1 MATPVELAAVA
12 IRPEPADNVAIVTR
26 DLDPGTVIR
35 NGDTTFTVD
44 HRVLEGHRIVV
55 DPIPD
60 GAALLSW
67 STPFARA
74 RGDRTPGDY
83 VCTASSLAALGSRGV
98 PDLPAEPT
106 AVNEPLDPYRLDE
119 AALHIGTQLGGA
131 TTARTFLGYPRR
143 DGRVGTRNHVVIL
156 GVSADCGA
164 FVAALATRLQ
174 AHAPAGLD
182 GVVPVAHTEAGERD
196 QPNNLRFLLTV
207 LAGFC
212 VHPNVGAVLVV
223 DNAQAAATAADLR
236 GFLSTQGYPP
246 IHVPH
251 AFFSRTGDFDTDLAR
266 AAQLA
271 QPWLAQLATARRSEQ
286 PVDKLVVALQC
297 GGSDAFSG
305 ITANPLAG
313 AVAAEVIRG
322 GGAAVLSETDELIGA
337 QSYVLANVAGVEV
350 ARAFLAA
357 VRAFQERV
365 SWHGHSAEGNPS
377 GGNVYR
383 GLYNIVLKSVGAA
396 RKLDRRVRLD
406 HVVDYGAPLPGPGM
420 TFMDS
425 PGNDLESVAG
435 QVATGANLIFFTTGN
450 GSITN
455 FPFVPTLKFVTT
467 TRRYE
472 LLRDEMD
479 VDAGRYLT
487 GTPMPQLVAET
498 LDLTLATASGTRSAG
513 ERAGHSQVS
522 IWRNWRQTR
531 ARPGIAVSI
540 DGRRPRESGELPATE
555 RDAPLPG
562 TPLPVRVH
570 RSPPGDVSTAL
581 ALFEIDGRRSP
592 ERLALVLPT
601 SLCAGQIGV
610 RIAEQAER
618 ERWHRGWASRTV
630 ALPHTEGC
638 GVTGGASEDTYARM
652 MTGYLA
658 HPSVATALLLEHGCE
673 KTHNDYF
680 RARLLEAGRDPARYG
695 WASIQRDGGIEAVTE
710 RVRRWFAD
718 TVTALDAGSDPAVA
732 AALDSAPD
740 RTGGP
745 TGRVPSGLGDLTI
758 GLDARGPL
766 TAATARALAEL
777 GGWVVGAG
785 GTVLLAANGGL
796 VGDEAFREHAFGSD
810 DPVQPSLAHG
820 QRPAAAGWQVMR
832 TPTTDWV
839 ETASGLGAGGV
850 QLLLVHV
857 AGGTVT
863 GQRLVPVL
871 RVSAD
876 PATVDRLGPDLD
888 ASLDSSLDSSLDRD
902 TAGQARTL
910 VELLVRVASGTQVP
924 RTLATGD
931 VGFQVT
937 RGLLGASV

>member
-12 IRPEPADNVAIVTR
+12 IRPEAADNVAIVTR

-35 NGDTTFTVD
+35 NGDAAFTLD

-55 DPIPD
+55 EPIQD
-60 GAALLSW
+60 GGPLLSW

-74 RGDRTPGDY
+74 RGDRAPGDY
-83 VCTASSLAALGSRGV
+83 VCTATSLAALRSRGV
-98 PDLPAEPT
+98 LDLPEGPT

-131 TTARTFLGYPRR
+131 TPARTFLGHPRR

-164 FVAALATRLQ
+164 FVTALATRLQ
-174 AHAPAGLD
+174 AHAPAGMD
-182 GVVPVAHTEAGERD
+182 GVVPVAHTEAGEAER
-196 QPNNLRFLLTV
+196 PNNLRFLLTV
-207 LAGFC
+207 LAGCC

-223 DNAQAAATAADLR
+223 DDPRAAVTATDLR
-236 GFLSTQGYPP
+236 AFLATEGYPP
-246 IHVPH
+246 IGVPH
-251 AFFSRTGDFDTDLAR
+251 DFFSRTGDFATDMVR
-266 AAQLA
+266 AADLV
-271 QPWLAQLATARRSEQ
+271 QPWLAPLAAARRSEQ

-313 AVAAEVIRG
+313 SVSAEVIRH

-337 QSYVLANVAGVEV
+337 EAYVLANVASAQV

-406 HVVDYGAPLPGPGM
+406 HVIDYGAPLPGPGM

-498 LDLTLATASGTRSAG
+498 FDLTLDTASGTPSAG

-531 ARPGIAVSI
+531 PRPGIAVSI
-540 DGRRPRESGELPATE
+540 DGRRLRDPGELPAAE

-562 TPLPVRVH
+562 QPLPVRVH
-570 RSPPGDVSTAL
+570 RSPPTDVSTAL
-581 ALFEIDGRRSP
+581 QLYEVDGRRSP

-601 SLCAGQIGV
+601 SLCAGQV
-610 RIAEQAER
+610 ALRIAEQAER
-618 ERWHRGWASRTV
+618 EQWHRGWASRTV

-658 HPSVATALLLEHGCE
+658 HPSVAMALLLEHGCE

-718 TVTALDAGSDPAVA
+718 TATT
-732 AALDSAPD
+732 LDSAA
-740 RTGGP
+740 GGQASGP
-745 TGRVPSGLGDLTI
+745 AAGRVSGALGDLTI
-758 GLDARGPL
+758 GLAARGPL
-766 TAATARALAEL
+766 PTTTAHALAEL
-777 GGWVVGAG
+777 GGWVVTAG
-785 GTVLLAANGGL
+785 GTVILAADGVL
-796 VGDEAFREHAFGSD
+796 LGDRSFREHAFGTD
-810 DPVQPSLAHG
+810 EPVQPTLAHG
-820 QRPAAAGWQVMR
+820 QRPAAPGWQVMR

-850 QLLLVHV
+850 QLLVVHV
-857 AGGTVT
+857 AGGTPT
-863 GQRLVPVL
+863 GQRLVPVV

-876 PATVDRLGPDLD
+876 PATVQRFGPDLD
-888 ASLDSSLDSSLDRD
+888 ATLDGD
-902 TAGQARTL
+902 AAEQARTL
-910 VELLVRVASGTQVP
+910 ADLLVRTASGAQGP
-924 RTLATGD
+924 RALATGD

-937 RGLLGASV
+937 RGLLGTSV